1 MVIIFHS
8 FFVFIIFQGHVPAF
22 YNIGTHYFSGRGVEL
37 DMKKAAE
44 FFKKAA
50 ELGFSMAQVFLTL
63 EVYLI

>member
-1 MVIIFHS
+1 M
-8 FFVFIIFQGHVPAF
+8 

-50 ELGFSMAQVFLTL
+50 DLGFGLAQVFLYFFML
-63 EVYLI
+63 GFLRMHDQLISQMRKNLR